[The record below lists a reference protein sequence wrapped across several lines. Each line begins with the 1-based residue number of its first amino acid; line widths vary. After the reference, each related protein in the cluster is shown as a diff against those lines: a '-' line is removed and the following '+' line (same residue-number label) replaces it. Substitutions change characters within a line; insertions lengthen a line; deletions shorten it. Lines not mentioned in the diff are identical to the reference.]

1 MRPKGAR
8 EYIEITK
15 NSTGFQPLF
24 ARVRKYREVM
34 ALVGLIG
41 AAAITFFVHG
51 KDPDQ
56 SWPLLGDVNRS
67 ILSVEAP
74 VEQAISSA
82 VAFGMDTWQGY
93 VDLRRVR
100 QENLALRE
108 KVLNLQQELGTR
120 GELAG
125 ENQRLKDLVHFAD
138 SAPLETVA
146 AAVTGDNLAP
156 AALSRVVRIGVG
168 LNAGVRK
175 GMAVLSAGA
184 AVGRVQQAYRSF
196 SEVQLLVDPASA
208 VAVRVERSR
217 ARANVMGT
225 GRDRRAKL
233 EYALRSDDI
242 EDGDSLVTSGTD
254 GVFPPGLLVGKVTE
268 VQRKT
273 SATFLRAQVIPA
285 VDPRSLEEVLV
296 VLAQNENLESE
307 PAARK

>member
-1 MRPKGAR
+1 
-8 EYIEITK
+8 
-15 NSTGFQPLF
+15 LF
-24 ARVRKYREVM
+24 ASVRKYWQVM
-34 ALVGLIG
+34 ALLLLIG
-41 AAAITFFVHG
+41 VAAGTFFAHS
-51 KDPDQ
+51 KDADQ
-56 SWPLLGDVNRS
+56 LGPPLGDLTSWV
-67 ILSVEAP
+67 LSVEAP
-74 VEQAISSA
+74 VEQAISSTVSTA
-82 VAFGMDTWQGY
+82 IDTWQGFL
-93 VDLRRVR
+93 DLRHVR
-100 QENLALRE
+100 RENLGLRQRI
-108 KVLNLQQELGTR
+108 LELEDQVGAR
-120 GELAG
+120 AELAG
-125 ENQRLKDLVHFAD
+125 QNERLRDLVHFAD
-138 SAPLETVA
+138 SAPLKTVA

-168 LNAGVRK
+168 MNAGVRR

-196 SEVQLLVDPASA
+196 SDVQLLVDPASA

-217 ARANVMGT
+217 ARANVVGT

-254 GVFPPGLLVGKVTE
+254 GVFPAGLLVGKVTE

-296 VLAQNENLESE
+296 VLSQNESFESE
-307 PAARK
+307 PAAQK

>member
-1 MRPKGAR
+1 M
-8 EYIEITK
+8 
-15 NSTGFQPLF
+15 F
-24 ARVRKYREVM
+24 ASARKYREVIW
-34 ALVGLIG
+34 LLLFIG
-41 AAAITFFVHG
+41 AAAGTFFAHS
-51 KDPDQ
+51 KDPEQ
-56 SWPLLGDVNRS
+56 LGPVLSDLTRS
-67 ILSVEAP
+67 VLAVEAP
-74 VEQAISSA
+74 IEQGISSA
-82 VAFGMDTWQGY
+82 VGFAMDTWQGY

-100 QENLALRE
+100 SDNLALRE
-108 KVLNLQQELGTR
+108 RVLKLEEQLEARAEVVGQNE
-120 GELAG
+120 
-125 ENQRLKDLVHFAD
+125 RLKDLMHWAD
-138 SAPLETVA
+138 NAPLKTVA
-146 AAVTGDNLAP
+146 ASVTGDNLAP

-168 LNAGVRK
+168 LNAGVQR
-175 GMAVLSAGA
+175 GMAVVSAGG

-196 SEVQLLVDPASA
+196 SDVQLLVDPASA

-217 ARANVMGT
+217 ARANVVGT